1 MSKAE
6 FMGEIKIK
14 STAEIVKDCKAAG
27 KSKGD
32 AWKEAYDG
40 VNMPWFVK
48 DTLEEEFNHL
58 WGEIKIKTTAE
69 IVKECKATGKSLE
82 ETWNEAYGGVNMP
95 PYVQDTLESEFNR
108 LWEM

>member
-6 FMGEIKIK
+6 FLGEIKIRT
-14 STAEIVKDCKAAG
+14 TAEIVKECKAAG

-69 IVKECKATGKSLE
+69 IVNECKATGKSKE
-82 ETWNEAYGGVNMP
+82 ETWNEAYGGVNML
-95 PYVQDTLESEFNR
+95 PYVQATLESEFNR